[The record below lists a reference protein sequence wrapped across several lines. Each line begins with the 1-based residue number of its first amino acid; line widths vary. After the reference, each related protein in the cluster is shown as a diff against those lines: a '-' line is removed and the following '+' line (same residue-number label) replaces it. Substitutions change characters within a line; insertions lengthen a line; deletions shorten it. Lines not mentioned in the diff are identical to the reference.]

1 MAGEGVAVVEVA
13 LARVF
18 LRLLVGVVTGADER
32 GAFDDTEAQLQ
43 ADVAPVSE
51 LVRCHPAVHGQML
64 RRGLEVLADGEDIHA
79 VGDEVAQALLDL
91 VGAFAEAEH
100 EAGFCG
106 EAAGLGVAE
115 YAAGAVIPGL
125 HAHGLLQAVTSLGG
139 ESRTLYTIPGI
150 VPPGGE
156 WPTGCRFSDRCGR
169 RMDRCSLSMP
179 ALTEI
184 APGHLCRCFLH
195 SDAVEAAKEVV
206 A

>member
-1 MAGEGVAVVEVA
+1 MITHDLGVIAETCEEVAVFYAGQVVE
-13 LARVF
+13 
-18 LRLLVGVVTGADER
+18 
-32 GAFDDTEAQLQ
+32 Q
-43 ADVAPVSE
+43 APVVSLFHE
-51 LVRCHPAVHGQML
+51 TAHP
-64 RRGLEVLADGEDIHA
+64 
-79 VGDEVAQALLDL
+79 
-91 VGAFAEAEH
+91 
-100 EAGFCG
+100 
-106 EAAGLGVAE
+106 
-115 YAAGAVIPGL
+115 Y
-125 HAHGLLQAVTSLGG
+125 AHGLLQAVTSLGG